1 MGQDILNELEKR
13 GLIQQTTDREGLA
26 QHLKEQQV
34 SLYCGFDPTADSLH
48 IGHLLPVTML
58 KRFQDSGHK
67 PIALI
72 GGGTGMIGDPSGRS
86 TERSLNETEVVM
98 GFARSLENQLA
109 KLLKFD
115 EGDNAAV
122 ARNNYDWLHNM
133 SIIDFLRDIGKHF
146 SINYML
152 AKDSVSTRIEQ
163 GITFTE
169 FSYMLMQS
177 YDYLKLNEEENVSL
191 QLGGS
196 DQWGNIT
203 AGMELIRRKRDI
215 EAGEEVNVFGLT
227 VPLITKADGTKFGKT
242 AGGAVWLDPEKTS
255 PYEFYQFWLNTDD
268 RDAVKFLKY
277 FTFLPVEE
285 IEAIEQRF
293 NEDPGKREA
302 QKRLAE
308 EMTKFVHDEAALEQ
322 AIKISESLFS
332 GDLKQL
338 SAHDISTG
346 FKDVPTYEIDNGEV
360 GLVDLLVQA
369 GISPSKRQARED
381 ITNGA
386 IYVNGERNQDVQH
399 VLNTDD
405 RIEDKYTII
414 RRGKKK
420 YTLIQYK

>member
-386 IYVNGERNQDVQH
+386 IYVNGERNQDIQH